1 MYQVAASPYIHFNFS
16 KTTRDGI
23 VLMLSLVA
31 IGSGI
36 REFDDS
42 SFLSCWV
49 EGPPIPWETT

>member
-31 IGSGI
+31 IGAGI

-42 SFLSCWV
+42 SFLSC
-49 EGPPIPWETT
+49 